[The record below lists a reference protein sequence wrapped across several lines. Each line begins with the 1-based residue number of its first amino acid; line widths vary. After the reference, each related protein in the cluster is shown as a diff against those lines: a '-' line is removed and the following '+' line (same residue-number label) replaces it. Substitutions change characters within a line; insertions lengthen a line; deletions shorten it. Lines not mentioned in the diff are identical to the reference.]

1 MSCSWNS
8 KAHWFC
14 DVRSL
19 QQLDLGLWSANDSQL
34 HPASASGMGRKHPVE
49 ERVLFY
55 RGVGRVG
62 EARTCLPCAP
72 GMQNLSG
79 CYSTLTA
86 PSPGRWAL
94 DALRRHVETS
104 HSTFRKI
111 SLAHLVRSVS
121 VTIEPLSQVLPS
133 VLNLAVQSMSPKLG
147 GKPSLGFSRSYVQ
160 W

>member
-1 MSCSWNS
+1 M
-8 KAHWFC
+8 AHWFC

-19 QQLDLGLWSANDSQL
+19 QKLDLRLWSANDSQL
-34 HPASASGMGRKHPVE
+34 HPASASGIGEKHPME

-62 EARTCLPCAP
+62 EARTCLPCVP

-79 CYSTLTA
+79 FYSMLTA

-94 DALRRHVETS
+94 DALRRLVGTS
-104 HSTFRKI
+104 RSAYRKI
-111 SLAHLVRSVS
+111 SLTHPVRSAP
-121 VTIEPLSQVLPS
+121 VTVEPLSQVLPS
-133 VLNLAVQSMSPKLG
+133 VLNFAVQSMSPKLD
-147 GKPSLGFSRSYVQ
+147 GKMSLGFCRSYVQ

>member
-1 MSCSWNS
+1 MYIAFSNLTLACGLQMTLSCILPLSRGWGENIPWR
-8 KAHWFC
+8 KEYYFTGGWG
-14 DVRSL
+14 
-19 QQLDLGLWSANDSQL
+19 GL
-34 HPASASGMGRKHPVE
+34 
-49 ERVLFY
+49 
-55 RGVGRVG
+55 G

-94 DALRRHVETS
+94 DARRRHVETS

-121 VTIEPLSQVLPS
+121 VTIELLSRVLPS

-147 GKPSLGFSRSYVQ
+147 GKPSLGFCRSYVQ